1 MRRTLGG
8 KRKIMIRQIQNLFH
22 LFGIDI
28 RKVSSVESGSDP
40 WEDMK
45 KFIKKHR
52 PIIFDIGA
60 NCGQSIYNFRKHFP
74 DSIIYSFEP
83 SPNTF
88 NVLQEGYSENRD
100 NHLVN
105 IAIGSKTEEVILLE
119 NINSRMSSI
128 LPLGKNGS
136 GKIVRRTKVIMN
148 TIDEFCKNNQINH
161 IDILKSDTQGLE
173 LEVYKGAEKTL
184 NKGQIR
190 MIYYEVNISEIYQN
204 LPKFTEVIDY
214 LLIREYKLIAFYK
227 IHYQKQLASW
237 TDALFIHKSYL

>member
-1 MRRTLGG
+1 
-8 KRKIMIRQIQNLFH
+8 MIRQIQKIFH

-45 KFIKKHR
+45 TFNHKHK
-52 PIIFDIGA
+52 PIIFDVGA
-60 NCGQSIYNFRKHFP
+60 NSGQSIYNFRKHFP
-74 DSIIYSFEP
+74 NSIIYSFEP

-88 NVLQEGYSENRD
+88 KELQEGYSVNRD

-119 NINSRMSSI
+119 NLNSSMSSI
-128 LPLGKNGS
+128 LPLGINGS
-136 GKIVRRTKVIMN
+136 GRIIRRTKVMMN
-148 TIDEFCKNNQINH
+148 TIDGFCKNNQINH

-173 LEVYKGAEKTL
+173 LEVFKGAEKKL
-184 NKGQIR
+184 NKGEIG
-190 MIYYEVNISEIYQN
+190 MVYYEVNISEIYQN
-204 LPKFTEVIDY
+204 LPKFTDIMDY